1 MSPII
6 GAPSGPPDGIAPT
19 AATPR
24 SSRPRRT
31 NQSDTQKSAHYRQPP
46 QLLTQLVGAGDDHA
60 AQLHERKPT
69 HVDRAA
75 ASKQKQ
81 PQRLALLP
89 RSRQRRSFAGER
101 RAGRADRVERVVLTL
116 QPPLVAWAAASL
128 EHRLAAAAQM
138 TSKPGTVMACTL
150 DGPHASAICSGL
162 SEAQRLRVP
171 ACARTH
177 RSSRDNDTGTG
188 NDNREHVLI
197 AMRINSDQVVHFIC
211 KHLD

>member
-1 MSPII
+1 MTVCRARLSCLSPPRLSRCRVVCPLEA
-6 GAPSGPPDGIAPT
+6 GTG
-19 AATPR
+19 ATPAR
-24 SSRPRRT
+24 RAKAASERTRPWCDQET
-31 NQSDTQKSAHYRQPP
+31 INC
-46 QLLTQLVGAGDDHA
+46 
-60 AQLHERKPT
+60 
-69 HVDRAA
+69 AA

-81 PQRLALLP
+81 PQRLAFLP
-89 RSRQRRSFAGER
+89 RSRQRRSLAGER
-101 RAGRADRVERVVLTL
+101 RAGRADSVERVVLTL

-138 TSKPGTVMACTL
+138 TSKPGSVMACTL

-171 ACARTH
+171 ACVRTH
-177 RSSRDNDTGTG
+177 RSSRDNDTVTG

-197 AMRINSDQVVHFIC
+197 AMRINSDHVVHFIC